1 MQTKREYAASL
12 GLAVAGARGRLSRE
26 AHAAIT
32 EAESNGLI
40 FSDASPV
47 KVAPT
52 PRAEKSAKSVTVN
65 APVIVGEVVG
75 LVGNGDLDAL
85 YVGVDSRNKKVTVNA
100 RQVCRNSGYSLVGC
114 RCGLS
119 HEVLVSSMET
129 VTVTKKGG

>member
-1 MQTKREYAASL
+1 MQSKREYAASL

-32 EAESNGLI
+32 EAESNGVI

-52 PRAEKSAKSVTVN
+52 PKEKTAKSVTVN
-65 APVIVGEVVG
+65 TPVTVGDVPG
-75 LVGNGDLDAL
+75 LVGAGDLDSL
-85 YVGVDSRNKKVTVNA
+85 YVGFDSNNKKVTVNA

-114 RCGLS
+114 RCGLA
-119 HEVLVSSMET
+119 HEVMVASMET